1 MAIPV
6 FYRPQ
11 TAAAAVRPQL
21 GANHKSY
28 GDSGSGGVMA
38 WLNRPARSSRR
49 RVVAFLVAFLPAAA
63 AGLVYVYS
71 QPPEYRAVAR
81 LQISPAATVAQA
93 TDAKDAP
100 AVVTDAKSF
109 LTEVQVLTSRPLLQ
123 DVIARLKRRGEL
135 PDLAPDPVTAAQA
148 MLHAEPIAGTQI
160 VELSAAGPHQ
170 RLVSHIVNTI
180 AEAYQQRVADAYKG
194 LATHTDGEVAD
205 ELKALEAKIAV
216 KRDSVNAFRNQ
227 YDIVSMEHKENDV
240 LADIEGLSQSYTL
253 ANERLEK
260 AKGRLDAL
268 RTGKAVIRAKDDPTL
283 ADLQQRVSVL
293 REQWHEMEGRF
304 TPAYLALDADAKAL
318 QARLANLEDQLKAQ
332 IGASQQTAAAEAQQE
347 MVAAQAAAA
356 RLRQDVATN
365 QKQAQEFATHL
376 NDYKAMR
383 EDLDH
388 LEGMHRAALDQL
400 AKLQASEAE
409 RAPRVQLVEAAA
421 ESRQPW
427 RPDYQLEAALALAG
441 AVAFGLFAAWFVDF
455 IAGAPAPPVPAFVH
469 YAWAPA
475 LLDSEDELPPRSLA
489 APADFARLPAPAPP
503 PRELTDA
510 EIGALVVAAT
520 ENARLIAIA
529 LLIGLTAAEII
540 ALRWEDIDFTAIRV
554 GGAEARTLPLDEPML
569 ALLTARHR
577 QAAAAGN
584 ILQKPDGGAFTDDE
598 VTRLILFAAY
608 DAGLDRPQQVTPQ
621 ALRYTFIC
629 YLLRQG
635 IRAADID
642 PIVGRVPPAELIAYM
657 QLNSPAA
664 RRPIEDIERVLPALR
679 EIAAAGAG

>member
-1 MAIPV
+1 
-6 FYRPQ
+6 
-11 TAAAAVRPQL
+11 
-21 GANHKSY
+21 
-28 GDSGSGGVMA
+28 MA
-38 WLNRPARSSRR
+38 WLSRPARSSRR
-49 RVVAFLVAFLPAAA
+49 RVVAFLAAFLPAAA

-81 LQISPAATVAQA
+81 LQISPAAAVAQA

-123 DVIARLKRRGEL
+123 DVIARLKRGGEL
-135 PDLAPDPVTAAQA
+135 PDLGLDPVTAAQA

-160 VELSAAGPHQ
+160 VELSATGPHQ
-170 RLVSHIVNTI
+170 RLVSQLVNTI
-180 AEAYQQRVADAYKG
+180 AEAYQQHVADAYKG
-194 LATHTDGEVAD
+194 SATHTYGEVTD
-205 ELKALEAKIAV
+205 ELKGLEAKIAA
-216 KRDSVNAFRNQ
+216 KRDAVNAFRKQ

-268 RTGKAVIRAKDDPTL
+268 KTGKAVIRAKDDPTL

-293 REQWHEMEGRF
+293 REQWHEMQGRF
-304 TPAYLALDADAKAL
+304 TPTYLALDADAKAL
-318 QARLANLEDQLKAQ
+318 LARLANLEDQLKAQ
-332 IGASQQTAAAEAQQE
+332 IGASQQTAVAEAQEE
-347 MVAAQAAAA
+347 MASAQAAAA
-356 RLRQDVATN
+356 RLRQDVAAN
-365 QKQAQEFATHL
+365 QQQAQEFATHL

-409 RAPRVQLVEAAA
+409 RAPQMQLVEAAA

-427 RPDYQLEAALALAG
+427 RPDYQLEAALGLAG

-455 IAGAPAPPVPAFVH
+455 IAGSPAPPVPAFVQ
-469 YAWAPA
+469 YAWAPG
-475 LLDSEDELPPRSLA
+475 LLDSDGELPPRSLS
-489 APADFARLPAPAPP
+489 APPDLVRLSPPEPP

-510 EIGALVVAAT
+510 EIGALVAAAT
-520 ENARLIAIA
+520 EDARLIAIA
-529 LLIGLTAAEII
+529 LLIGLTPAETV
-540 ALRWEDIDFTAIRV
+540 ALRWEDIDFTAGAIRV

-569 ALLTARHR
+569 ALLTARQRR

-584 ILQKPDGGAFTDDE
+584 ILQKPDGDAFTNEE
-598 VTRLILFAAY
+598 VTRLVLFAAY
-608 DAGLDRPQQVTPQ
+608 DAGLDRPQEVTPQ
-621 ALRYTFIC
+621 VLRFTFIC

-642 PIVGRVPPAELIAYM
+642 PIVGRVPHAELVAYM

-679 EIAAAGAG
+679 EIAAAGTG